1 MLKYLAMGTDGLDA
15 ETLRKAVD
23 AALIES
29 EETMM
34 ATLAE
39 TWVQEGRQQGL
50 EKATRE
56 DISEILEIRFGELPQ
71 EVVASLNG
79 VKDLG
84 RLKQL
89 HRKALQVDSV
99 RAFRLGLD

>member
-1 MLKYLAMGTDGLDA
+1 
-15 ETLRKAVD
+15 
-23 AALIES
+23 
-29 EETMM
+29 M

-39 TWVQEGRQQGL
+39 TWVQEGLQQGL

-56 DISEILEIRFGELPQ
+56 GILEILEIRFGELPQ

-79 VKDLG
+79 VKDPG

-99 RAFRLGLD
+99 TAFRLGLD